1 MKTVNIHAAK
11 THLSSLVEEAAAG
24 EEIIIAKAGKPVARL
39 VPLEKKKGIEN
50 TLGIWKDKVWI
61 SDDFDAPLPPRF
73 SAVSESMSESPAG
86 YPRANLVARG

>member
-61 SDDFDAPLPPRF
+61 SDDFDAPLPPEILRSF
-73 SAVSESMSESPAG
+73 GVDE
-86 YPRANLVARG
+86 

>member
-24 EEIIIAKAGKPVARL
+24 EEIIIAKAGKPVARI

-50 TLGIWKDKVWI
+50 TLGIWKDQVWI
-61 SDDFDAPLPPRF
+61 SDDFDAPLPPEILRSF
-73 SAVSESMSESPAG
+73 GVDE
-86 YPRANLVARG
+86 